1 MGKVASQ
8 AASTGYAT
16 ARDSEVAAKSSGCA
30 SAEATSR
37 KQQRPKAAVA
47 KADKKTADMLEE
59 VRMKIQNFESERRKT
74 LSCKYQTVQLT
85 SGAISGGLLAGPSPS
100 ELAPT

>member
-1 MGKVASQ
+1 
-8 AASTGYAT
+8 
-16 ARDSEVAAKSSGCA
+16 
-30 SAEATSR
+30 
-37 KQQRPKAAVA
+37 
-47 KADKKTADMLEE
+47 MLEE

-100 ELAPT
+100 EMAPN